1 MQNICNFIDYK
12 VKHSSDILN
21 YNSTN
26 EEMFLSKTGKEHKHG
41 RKYLTHFKP
50 IFQFYTPKNA
60 RKPFLYPLKMSES
73 QRFVEENIV
82 NSLFY

>member
-26 EEMFLSKTGKEHKHG
+26 EEMFLSKTGKEHKFG

-50 IFQFYTPKNA
+50 IFQFYTP
-60 RKPFLYPLKMSES
+60 
-73 QRFVEENIV
+73 
-82 NSLFY
+82 